1 MIGSAPWLVNV
12 RDKGGADRGTYL
24 IISGKRY
31 GVVVLSTIFIKGAR
45 TVIDIDTSNKY
56 PYQFD
61 LSTNALLMMENDTD
75 TIYLLK
81 NGELFRWS
89 TLTTM
94 VLI

>member
-1 MIGSAPWLVNV
+1 M
-12 RDKGGADRGTYL
+12 
-24 IISGKRY
+24 
-31 GVVVLSTIFIKGAR
+31 
-45 TVIDIDTSNKY
+45 IDIDTSNKY